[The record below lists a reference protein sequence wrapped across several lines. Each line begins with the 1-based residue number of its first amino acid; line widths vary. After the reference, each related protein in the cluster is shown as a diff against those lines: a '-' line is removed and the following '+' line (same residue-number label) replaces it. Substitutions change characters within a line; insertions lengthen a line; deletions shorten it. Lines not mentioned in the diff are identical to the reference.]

1 MREIEEEEWIE
12 LWDIMK
18 GQDSS
23 VYFKG
28 GKWDDIFD
36 GSGMRGWW
44 D

>member
-1 MREIEEEEWIE
+1 
-12 LWDIMK
+12 MK

-28 GKWDDIFD
+28 GNWDDIFD